1 MEGSQMADAQLDVRL
16 KEQFDKDGFVI
27 LEQLYPPEVLKE
39 AKAQIQQFVEETP
52 GKLNNGVQ
60 MGLARRS
67 ELFRTM
73 ATNERLV
80 RALKEIIGERV
91 LFMSDKTVYKSANI
105 AFPTA
110 WHQDYSYWKGSHK
123 ISVWIALDDATP
135 ENGALRFIPGSHHN
149 NIEHDLA
156 DPSDNGFRIRLR
168 ESDIDESKAISGTV
182 RAGSAIIFH
191 DLLIHGSHPNTARL
205 DRWALISTYKN
216 ADLEDPEYGW
226 AKHAFMV

>member
-1 MEGSQMADAQLDVRL
+1 MTNDPMDARL
-16 KEQFDKDGFVI
+16 KEQFDDDGFVI
-27 LEQLYPPEVLKE
+27 LEQLYPPDVLKE
-39 AKAQIQQFVEETP
+39 AKEQILQFIEETP

-67 ELFRTM
+67 ELFRSM

-80 RALKEIIGERV
+80 LALKEIIGDRV
-91 LFMSDKTVYKSANI
+91 LFMSDKTVYKSAKI
-105 AFPTA
+105 VFPTA

-135 ENGALRFIPGSHHN
+135 DNGCLRFIPGSHHS

-156 DPSDNGFRIRLR
+156 DPNDDGFRIRLR
-168 ESDIDESKAISGTV
+168 ESDIDESKAISASV
-182 RAGSAIIFH
+182 KAGSAIIFH
-191 DLLIHGSHPNTARL
+191 DLLIHGSHPNTARQ
-205 DRWALISTYKN
+205 DRWALISTYKD
-216 ADLEDPEYGW
+216 ADLDDPEYGW

>member
-1 MEGSQMADAQLDVRL
+1 MTNDPMDARL
-16 KEQFDKDGFVI
+16 KEQFDDDGFVI
-27 LEQLYPPEVLKE
+27 LEQLYPPDVLKE
-39 AKAQIQQFVEETP
+39 AKEQILQFIEETP

-67 ELFRTM
+67 ELFRSM

-80 RALKEIIGERV
+80 LALKEIIGDRV
-91 LFMSDKTVYKSANI
+91 LFMSDKTVYKSAKI
-105 AFPTA
+105 VFPTA

-135 ENGALRFIPGSHHN
+135 DNGCLRFIPGSHHN

-168 ESDIDESKAISGTV
+168 ESDIDESKAISAAV
-182 RAGSAIIFH
+182 KAGSSIIFH
-191 DLLIHGSHPNTARL
+191 DLLIHGSHPNTA
-205 DRWALISTYKN
+205 
-216 ADLEDPEYGW
+216 
-226 AKHAFMV
+226 